1 MSELSKV
8 AQKII
13 RTNALKFKRNLVEM
27 ERDFIMQEAAEITL
41 LAMST
46 EDEDALKV
54 IRTRIEEIRK
64 RMAKLNDVVKTISAE
79 VEEKI
84 SQHKIDKL
92 MRDINKN

>member
-13 RTNALKFKRNLVEM
+13 RTNALKFKRNLVGM